1 MKTNPE
7 DIKNDVT
14 IDRYTI
20 RNFIENI
27 NTMNELH
34 MSIFQGYQGETGK
47 AEAWCEQMFCEF
59 VLAYLDMAV
68 QRIVELY
75 NFEQS
80 RAGTNKT
87 E

>member
-14 IDRYTI
+14 ISRYTI
-20 RNFIENI
+20 RDFIEDVNAI
-27 NTMNELH
+27 DELH

-47 AEAWCEQMFCEF
+47 AEAFCEHMFCEF
-59 VLAYLDMAV
+59 VLEYLNMV
-68 QRIVELY
+68 TKRLVELH

-80 RAGTNKT
+80 RAETNK
-87 E
+87 EK